1 MAKRIKV
8 YDNVSTQVNSS
19 SSRSE
24 EVNDFYED
32 CAPSSTVSSEELP
45 TKSIERCVDA
55 ELDLYKIEP
64 RIPHKVQTASGF
76 VYNNPLE
83 WWKLNC
89 GRFKVLSQM
98 AREILCIPA
107 TSAPVERLFSAA
119 GNTMAED
126 SCNLSPYL
134 ADDLIFLQDA

>member
-8 YDNVSTQVNSS
+8 YDNVSTQVNSFS
-19 SSRSE
+19 SQSDE
-24 EVNDFYED
+24 FNDFFED
-32 CAPSSTVSSEELP
+32 CAPSSTVSSEDLP
-45 TKSIERCVDA
+45 NKSIERCVDA
-55 ELDLYKIEP
+55 ELDLYKFEP
-64 RIPHKVQTASGF
+64 RISYKVQTASGF

-107 TSAPVERLFSAA
+107 TFTPV
-119 GNTMAED
+119 
-126 SCNLSPYL
+126 
-134 ADDLIFLQDA
+134 